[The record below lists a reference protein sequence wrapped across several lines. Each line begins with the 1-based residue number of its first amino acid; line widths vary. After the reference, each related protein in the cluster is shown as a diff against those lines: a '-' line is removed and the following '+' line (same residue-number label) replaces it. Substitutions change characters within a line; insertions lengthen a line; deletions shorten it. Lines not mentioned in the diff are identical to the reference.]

1 MHPKVA
7 IHTPAGVIVR
17 TDMDN
22 GMYPEDGHP
31 VEGDRI
37 VHRIW
42 DFEELSEMEFMNTRV
57 WVEDEQRFKPVPP
70 KPNVYATWEND
81 EWVWDVEHIRNEIR
95 FVRNQKLVETDW
107 MLVIDSPLTEEE
119 QAQVLEYRQLLRD
132 LLSTLDMSV
141 VGSVDDVTWPIL

>member
-42 DFEELSEMEFMNTRV
+42 DFEQFHQNQMYMLHGKMMNG
-57 WVEDEQRFKPVPP
+57 
-70 KPNVYATWEND
+70 YGTWN
-81 EWVWDVEHIRNEIR
+81 I
-95 FVRNQKLVETDW
+95 FVTKYDLFVTKNWLRLIGCW
-107 MLVIDSPLTEEE
+107 
-119 QAQVLEYRQLLRD
+119 LL
-132 LLSTLDMSV
+132 
-141 VGSVDDVTWPIL
+141 ILH